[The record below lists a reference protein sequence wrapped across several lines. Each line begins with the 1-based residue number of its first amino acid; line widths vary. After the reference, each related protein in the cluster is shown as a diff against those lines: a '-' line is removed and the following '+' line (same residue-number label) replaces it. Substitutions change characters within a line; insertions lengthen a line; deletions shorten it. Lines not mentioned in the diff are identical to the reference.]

1 MDIEKFRTF
10 IAASRCSNFYEAAD
24 TLFIT
29 PSTVSKHISA
39 LEKELGAV
47 LFKRAPGKLTLT
59 EQGLSCLSEAEQI
72 VAAYDRLRELI
83 AAPKRG
89 ALRILTIFEQ
99 SSLLCVI
106 RAFSRRYPDIR
117 IELDE
122 CHGNEVVQSILS
134 GKYALG
140 VAGSAY
146 TELPELERCVFG
158 EQRIVAALPGGHP
171 LAGRERISL
180 SELSGEAFFLLH
192 PESGAYQSRVN
203 MCLAHGFRPNVK
215 RTCSRDELLLESVRE
230 GGVTLVGEHALRRFP
245 FPDVCAVPLS
255 ETYYLGGALIRLR
268 GRSFSPEARCFWDF
282 FVQSVKDGKLSAD
295 H

>member
-47 LFKRAPGKLTLT
+47 LFKRAPGKLALT

-72 VAAYDRLRELI
+72 VAAYDRLRELM
-83 AAPKRG
+83 AAPKG
-89 ALRILTIFEQ
+89 GELRILTIFDQ

-117 IELDE
+117 IELKE

-158 EQRIVAALPGGHP
+158 EQRIVAALPVGHP
-171 LAGRERISL
+171 LAGREQISL

-192 PESGAYQSRVN
+192 PESGAYQARIN
-203 MCLAHGFRPNVK
+203 LCLAHGFRPKVK
-215 RTCSRDELLLESVRE
+215 RTCSRDELLLEGVRE
-230 GGVTLVGEHALRRFP
+230 GGVALVGENMLKRFH
-245 FPDVCAVPLS
+245 FPDICGVPLR
-255 ETYYLGGALIRLR
+255 ETYYLGCALIHMKGLPL
-268 GRSFSPEARCFWDF
+268 SPEEKYFWDF
-282 FVQSVKDGKLSAD
+282 FVQSVKDGTLGPNY
-295 H
+295 